1 MNIERAILQLRR
13 SAGLEPVGISSYVM
27 PALGILAVGIL
38 AGAGVALLFA
48 PTTGKRLREDM
59 DRKFTDLRSKL
70 MLEAGDGANGHA
82 IHRSNVAQAT
92 ESVPRVPRV

>member
-1 MNIERAILQLRR
+1 MNIERAIMELRR
-13 SAGLEPVGISSYVM
+13 SAGLEPAGVSNYVM

-59 DRKFTDLRSKL
+59 ERKFTDLRSKL
-70 MLEAGDGANGHA
+70 MLEAGDMANSHA
-82 IHRSNVAQAT
+82 LHRNNVAQPT
-92 ESVPRVPRV
+92 ESSPRG